1 MNKNHHR
8 KSESGVILMASTMG
22 IFIILSI
29 FAFYLARFSVTESM
43 TGGYYTLDIKA
54 RNLAMTGLEHG
65 IQSYKSSRSI
75 SEINGSFNNG
85 NYKIEFDGSNDE
97 LGSPLAHSNYI
108 MMKSRATIN
117 DVERNLRII
126 ISSMPEAFCFAYYGN
141 NSGGVTFNESSG
153 SISGD
158 IYHNGNVSTSIV
170 SPGIIYNSTGSG
182 GTQLTDP
189 PAFPTLNTTE
199 YENLLNLAAAA
210 TSPYTNYALEFN
222 SSSDRVNIPNH
233 SDINLGTHT
242 QRTVEAWFKVDDKT
256 RSSKQT
262 IYEEGA
268 GVRGLNIYIHTDG
281 TLYGGAWNE
290 PNGESNWDGTW
301 IPWTGAQDN
310 TWHHVAV
317 TLNGGSSV
325 SSNAVK
331 MYVDGQLINSGNGSQ
346 LWAHSGNIIIGRNGD
361 TKFHTGDDN
370 SAGETFYGDIDEV
383 RIWNVERSAS
393 QIAAKKDTILSG
405 NETGLTAY
413 YNFQENTG
421 IIANDTQTQSNND
434 GTISGATWTSGPNLV
449 KMNNSLFSDV
459 TINLNN
465 YSDNILLVNSDLN
478 ISNCTINGPGYIVAD
493 GSITINSNSTVNSN
507 IFIVCNGTIEI
518 ENSQIGT
525 GLNSSVILYSK
536 DDATYSGSTIYGCII
551 SKGDE
556 LVIDGATIYG
566 AVLNYSGSFS
576 LQGNTN
582 ITGSVVSYHSADFVG
597 GSVSITKGDLPLF
610 TGYYIGIDPM
620 VVPGSY
626 LEY

>member
-1 MNKNHHR
+1 MDKNHHR

-97 LGSPLAHSNYI
+97 SGSPLAHSNYI

>member
-1 MNKNHHR
+1 MDKNHHR

-97 LGSPLAHSNYI
+97 SGSPLAHSNYI

-126 ISSMPEAFCFAYYGN
+126 ISSMPEAFCFSYYGN
-141 NSGGVTFNESSG
+141 NASNQTFTEPNG
-153 SISGD
+153 NINGD
-158 IYHNGNVSTSIV
+158 MFFNGNVQSNSGTDS
-170 SPGIIYNSTGSG
+170 GTTYTSTGVG
-182 GTQLTDP
+182 GTQLSSP
-189 PAFPTLNTTE
+189 PPFPDLDNTL
-199 YENLLNLAAAA
+199 YDNLLAAAA
-210 TSPYTNYALEFN
+210 AATGAYVNYALEFN
-222 SSSDRVNIPNH
+222 GSDNVRIGSSSD
-233 SDINLGTHT
+233 INSGIHD
-242 QRTVEAWFKVDDKT
+242 QRTIEAWFNTNNKNSGSRQV
-256 RSSKQT
+256 
-262 IYEEGA
+262 IFEEG
-268 GVRGLNIYIHTDG
+268 GTTRGLNIYIVSG
-281 TLYGGAWNE
+281 KLYVGGWNRRS
-290 PNGESNWDGTW
+290 NESNWTPGTW
-301 IPWTGAQDN
+301 LN
-310 TWHHVAV
+310 TTSFESNEWHHVAL

-325 SSNAVK
+325 STNAIK
-331 MYVDGQLINSGNGSQ
+331 FYLNGSLISSGSGSQ
-346 LWAHSGNIIIGRNGD
+346 LWGHNPANIGRTISGSRYHNG
-361 TKFHTGDDN
+361 TGN
-370 SAGETFYGDIDEV
+370 GYSFNGEIDEV

-449 KMNNSLFSDV
+449 RMNNSLFSGD

-465 YSDNILLVNSDLN
+465 YPDNKLLVNDDLN

-525 GLNSSVILYSK
+525 DLNSSVILYSK

-566 AVLNYSGSFS
+566 AVLNYGGSFS
-576 LQGNTN
+576 LRGNTN